1 MNARRLP
8 SLVPVLIAGL
18 SLTACAEAPPSS
30 TLGLRA
36 AQTAAA
42 PVERAV
48 VAPSPSSSAF
58 GLYLAG
64 EAAIDHGSSRDAATY
79 FNQASQIDPNTVPIE
94 ARAFSSA
101 LVAGEVAH
109 AAEAAQRLGDGPEPV
124 QRLGLLTRAVEAL
137 AEDKG
142 RQAYA
147 LLAAKPVG
155 VEHLQ
160 AFQLLAPWAAAAAGD
175 WAAATTEPKIDGDPI
190 AQGVAI
196 LGQAELLERAGRFA
210 EAEAVY
216 KTRAGGK
223 DGLFTLGYGAF
234 LERRGR
240 RTDAA
245 ALYDKALDDKALVQ
259 SPGDLGLKA
268 AQRRAGAGAPPPPLA
283 GIREGAA
290 EALIAPAELMVARRE
305 GDNGLAYLRL
315 ALRLDPTLDYA
326 WVLVGDAMN
335 GAGDLASAREAYLK
349 VRPQSDQY
357 IAARTRLALLAQQDG
372 DKETALRLARDMLD
386 VSPND
391 PRPLVVYADL
401 LRDDDRYPEAVEALN
416 RAIKNTPEA
425 EVGWSLYYE
434 RGASEERAGDWTAG
448 EADLKRALKL
458 KPNEPEVLNYLGYAW
473 ADRGE
478 HLKEALSMLEMAAAL
493 EPRSGAIVD
502 SLGWARYRVR
512 QYHDALRD
520 LEHAVTLEPADP
532 EVNSHLGDVYWRL
545 GRLLEARFQ
554 WQRVLTLDPDPKI
567 KAAAQLK
574 LAQGLGPE
582 TGPNPAALAGE
593 RAPNP

>member
-1 MNARRLP
+1 MNACRLT
-8 SLVPVLIAGL
+8 SFVPVILAAGL
-18 SLTACAEAPPSS
+18 SLAACAEQPPSA

-36 AQTAAA
+36 EQSAAA
-42 PVERAV
+42 PVDAA
-48 VAPSPSSSAF
+48 VAPPSPGSSAF
-58 GLYLAG
+58 GFYLAG
-64 EAAIDHGSSRDAATY
+64 EAAIGHGSSRDAATY
-79 FNQASQIDPNTVPIE
+79 FNQASQLDPDTAAIE

-101 LVAGEVAH
+101 LVAGEIAR
-109 AAEAAQRLGDGPEPV
+109 AAAAAQRLGDGPEPV

-142 RQAYA
+142 ALAYS

-155 VEHLQ
+155 EEHLQ
-160 AFQLLAPWAAAAAGD
+160 AIQLLTPWAAAAAGD
-175 WAAATTEPKIDGDPI
+175 WAAATAEPKIGGDPI
-190 AQGVAI
+190 ALGVAT
-196 LGQAELLERAGRFA
+196 LGCAELLERAGKFA

-223 DGLFTLGYGAF
+223 DGLFTLAYGAF

-240 RTDAA
+240 NAEATAVYKQALIETPADGALRA
-245 ALYDKALDDKALVQ
+245 AL
-259 SPGDLGLKA
+259 
-268 AQRRAGAGAPPPPLA
+268 QRVATGAPPPPLP

-290 EALIAPAELMVARRE
+290 EALIAPAAMMVARRE
-305 GDNGLAYLRL
+305 GDSGLAYLRL
-315 ALRLDPTLDYA
+315 ALRLDPTLDEA

-335 GAGDLASAREAYLK
+335 GAGDLASARDAYLK
-349 VRPQSDQY
+349 VRPHSDQY
-357 IAARTRLALLAQQDG
+357 ISARTRLALLAQQDG

-386 VSPND
+386 VWPND

-425 EVGWSLYYE
+425 EVGWTLYYE
-434 RGASEERAGDWTAG
+434 RGASEERAGDWPAG
-448 EADLKRALKL
+448 EADLKKALKL

-478 HLKEALSMLEMAAAL
+478 HLKEALSMLETAATL

-502 SLGWARYRVR
+502 SLGWARYRVH
-512 QYHDALRD
+512 QYQDALRD

-545 GRLLEARFQ
+545 GRQLEARFQ
-554 WQRVLTLDPDPKI
+554 WRRVLTLDPDPRI
-567 KAAAQLK
+567 KAAAELK
-574 LAQGLGPE
+574 LAQGLGAEP
-582 TGPNPAALAGE
+582 GLKPAQVPAEG
-593 RAPNP
+593 APTP